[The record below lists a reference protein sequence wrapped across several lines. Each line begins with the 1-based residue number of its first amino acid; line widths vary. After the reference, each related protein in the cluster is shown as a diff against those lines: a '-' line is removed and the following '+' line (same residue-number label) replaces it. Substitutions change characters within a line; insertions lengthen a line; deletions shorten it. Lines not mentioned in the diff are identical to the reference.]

1 VSLDSGPVNSGSAA
15 PDPVEIGPVETGRGY
30 SSGFADIFRPL
41 LTHFDLILQLSRR
54 GILSRYRGSVL
65 GMFWSLLTPL
75 LMLLIYSFV
84 FSVVFKAK
92 WNHPGAEDANF
103 GIILFSGMI
112 IHALFSEPM
121 VLSASSITGS
131 AQYVKKVVFPLEV
144 MAWSTIIVTAFQA
157 LISFFILVLFM
168 LITGMELH
176 ASLLLFPVVVAPMMI
191 FSLGV
196 AWLLS
201 SLTVFVRDIGQLV
214 GIAATVLLFISPVF
228 YSIDRLPENFQKLI
242 YLNPISFIVDQMR
255 RISIY
260 GEMPDWTG
268 LALYSLISLAMAWLG
283 LIVFQRLRQGFAD
296 VL

>member
-1 VSLDSGPVNSGSAA
+1 MARS
-15 PDPVEIGPVETGRGY
+15 TGRHY
-30 SSGFADIFRPL
+30 SSGFLNVFRPL
-41 LTHFDLILQLSRR
+41 YEHFDLIFQLSRR
-54 GILSRYRGSVL
+54 GIQSRYRGSVL
-65 GMFWSLLTPL
+65 GMLWSLLTPL

-84 FSVVFKAK
+84 FSIVFKAK

-121 VLSASSITGS
+121 VMSASSITGS

-144 MAWSTIIVTAFQA
+144 MAWSTLVVTSFQA
-157 LISFFILVLFM
+157 LISFGILIVFM
-168 LITGMELH
+168 LIIGMPIH
-176 ASLLLFPVVVAPMMI
+176 ATLLLFPVVVLPMMI

-214 GIAATVLLFISPVF
+214 GIVATILLFISPVF
-228 YSIDRLPENFQKLI
+228 YSIDRLPAHLQTII

-255 RISIY
+255 MIAIY
-260 GEMPDWTG
+260 GEMPNWIG
-268 LALYSLISLAMAWLG
+268 LGYYSVIALVMAWFG
-283 LIVFQRLRQGFAD
+283 LIVFQRLRVGFAD

>member
-1 VSLDSGPVNSGSAA
+1 MAKA
-15 PDPVEIGPVETGRGY
+15 CGRVY
-30 SSGFADIFRPL
+30 HSGFLDIFRPL
-41 LTHFDLILQLSRR
+41 LDNFDLIFQLSRR
-54 GILSRYRGSVL
+54 GIQSRYRGSVL

-84 FSVVFKAK
+84 FSIVFKAK

-121 VLSASSITGS
+121 VMAASSITGS

-144 MAWSTIIVTAFQA
+144 MAWSTIVVTSFQA
-157 LISFFILVLFM
+157 LISFLILIVFM
-168 LITGMELH
+168 LVIGMKIH
-176 ASLLLFPVVVAPMMI
+176 ATLLLFPIVVLPMLI
-191 FSLGV
+191 FSVGV
-196 AWLLS
+196 CWLLS

-214 GIAATVLLFISPVF
+214 GIVATVLLFISPVF
-228 YSIDRLPENFQKLI
+228 YSIDRLPAHLQTII

-255 RISIY
+255 LISIY
-260 GEMPDWTG
+260 GEMPNWIG
-268 LALYSLISLAMAWLG
+268 LGYYSLISLAIAWFG
-283 LIVFQRLRQGFAD
+283 LIVFQRLRVGFAD